1 MATLTGSTIADSYDQ
16 LLALPAGGINGATL
30 VALTDGKVDGLLAD
44 HTFALKLSTGEVN
57 STGTLT
63 AAGAAT
69 LSTSVTLATG
79 ATVTGIDNATLATGS
94 ATLLATQ
101 GAIKTYVD
109 AQVGAS
115 DTLAEVL
122 AIGNTTGSTN
132 VIVTAG
138 QSITTD
144 TISETT
150 AAAGVTID
158 SVLVKDN
165 TVTATTFTGAL
176 TGNVTGDVTG
186 NVTATSVL
194 ADGVV
199 GTTQAASNNSTKVAT
214 TAYVDA
220 QVGTSDTLSEVLANG
235 GTATSSALAG
245 VMSDET
251 GSGSLVFA
259 TSPTLV
265 TPALGTPASGVAT
278 NLTGTA
284 ASLTAG
290 TVTTNANLTGDVT
303 SSGNATTY
311 NNVIPVAKGG
321 TTLTGFTAGD
331 ILYADTT
338 TTLAKLAKGSDTEV
352 LTLASGVPS
361 WAAPTTGDITGV
373 TAGTNL
379 NGGGTSGDVTLNLD
393 TTITGLTSVTST
405 DFVGAVTG
413 NVTGDVSGSSG
424 SCTGNAATVTN
435 GVYTT
440 NNLSALAATTS
451 AQLAGVI
458 SDETGS
464 GALVFAT
471 SPTLVTPALGT
482 PASGVLT
489 NCTFPTLNQDTTGTA
504 ATVTGATQAAITSA
518 ANLVTVGTIGTGVWQ
533 GTAIDGTYV
542 DIEGTE
548 VKSTDEIGGTKF
560 LREDGDGT
568 CSWQT
573 VSGGG
578 GGVTSITPA
587 ADTGSG
593 TAITGIGTLTN
604 TGGTGIDTS
613 VSGTTTTF
621 DLDINELIDL
631 TNTTFGDD
639 NFGAGDHIAVADA
652 STSNN
657 PRRVKFPVE
666 LGMAVSDETT
676 DLTTGTAK
684 LTFRM
689 PHAMTLTEVR
699 ANVNTAPTGSYIQ
712 VDINASASASSIF
725 STVLT
730 IDMSEKTS
738 KTADVPAVL
747 STTALADDAEFTVDI
762 DIVGS
767 SAAGKGLKI
776 WLKGY
781 R

>member
-16 LLALPAGGINGATL
+16 LLAMPAGGGNGATL
-30 VALTDGKVDGLLAD
+30 VALTDGNAAS
-44 HTFALKLSTGEVN
+44 TFALKLSTGEVN

-63 AAGAAT
+63 ADGAAT

-132 VIVTAG
+132 IIVSAS
-138 QSITTD
+138 QSITPD
-144 TISETT
+144 TVSETT

-176 TGNVTGDVTG
+176 TGNVTG
-186 NVTATSVL
+186 N
-194 ADGVV
+194 AD
-199 GTTQAASNNSTKVAT
+199 
-214 TAYVDA
+214 
-220 QVGTSDTLSEVLANG
+220 
-235 GTATSSALAG
+235 
-245 VMSDET
+245 
-251 GSGSLVFA
+251 
-259 TSPTLV
+259 
-265 TPALGTPASGVAT
+265 
-278 NLTGTA
+278 
-284 ASLTAG
+284 

-379 NGGGTSGDVTLNLD
+379 NGGGASGDVTLNLD

-413 NVTGDVSGSSG
+413 NVTGNVSGSSG

-440 NNLSALAATTS
+440 NNLSVLAATTS

-482 PASGVLT
+482 PASGVAT
-489 NCTFPTLNQDTTGTA
+489 NLTGTA
-504 ATVTGATQAAITSA
+504 ESLTAGTVTTN
-518 ANLVTVGTIGTGVWQ
+518 ANLTGDVTSVGNATTIAADAVDIAMLSAT
-533 GTAIDGTYV
+533 GTASSTTY
-542 DIEGTE
+542 
-548 VKSTDEIGGTKF
+548 
-560 LREDGDGT
+560 LRGDNT
-568 CSWQT
+568 WAT

-578 GGVTSITPA
+578 GSGTVTSITPA

-593 TAITGIGTLTN
+593 TAITASGTLTS
-604 TGGTGIDTS
+604 TGGDGVETS

-621 DLDINELIDL
+621 ALDLKANGGAVIESNELAVDL
-631 TNTTFGDD
+631 AASSITGTLAATDGGTGLTSISTLLNANVLSTAQTFT
-639 NFGAGDHIAVADA
+639 AGQRGEVTVLTDAVNVSTDLAD
-652 STSNN
+652 SNN
-657 PRRVKFPVE
+657 FSLA
-666 LGMAVSDETT
+666 LGGNRTLDNPSNC
-676 DLTTGTAK
+676 TAGQSG
-684 LTFRM
+684 
-689 PHAMTLTEVR
+689 AITLTQDGTGSRTLLYGSYWKFVGG
-699 ANVNTAPTGSYIQ
+699 TAPT
-712 VDINASASASSIF
+712 
-725 STVLT
+725 LT
-730 IDMSEKTS
+730 
-738 KTADVPAVL
+738 
-747 STTALADDAEFTVDI
+747 TTAAAVD
-762 DIVGS
+762 VLVYYVE
-767 SAAGKGLKI
+767 SATRITTKVLLDVK
-776 WLKGY
+776 
-781 R
+781 

>member
-1 MATLTGSTIADSYDQ
+1 MATLTGSAIADSYDQ
-16 LLALPAGGINGATL
+16 LLALPSGGGNGATL
-30 VALTDGKVDGLLAD
+30 VALTDGNAAN
-44 HTFALKLSTGEVN
+44 TFALKLSTGEVN

-63 AAGAAT
+63 CAGAAT

-79 ATVTGIDNATLATGS
+79 ATVTGIDNGTLGSS

-132 VIVTAG
+132 IIVTAG

-150 AAAGVTID
+150 SAAGVTID

-176 TGNVTGDVTG
+176 TGNVTGNVTG
-186 NVTATSVL
+186 N
-194 ADGVV
+194 AD
-199 GTTQAASNNSTKVAT
+199 
-214 TAYVDA
+214 
-220 QVGTSDTLSEVLANG
+220 
-235 GTATSSALAG
+235 
-245 VMSDET
+245 
-251 GSGSLVFA
+251 
-259 TSPTLV
+259 
-265 TPALGTPASGVAT
+265 
-278 NLTGTA
+278 
-284 ASLTAG
+284 

-373 TAGTNL
+373 TAGANL
-379 NGGGTSGDVTLNLD
+379 NGGGASGDVTLNLD

-440 NNLSALAATTS
+440 NNLSVLAATTS

-482 PASGVLT
+482 PASGVAT
-489 NCTFPTLNQDTTGTA
+489 NLTGTA
-504 ATVTGATQAAITSA
+504 AGLTAGTVTTN
-518 ANLVTVGTIGTGVWQ
+518 ANLTGDVTSSGSNATTIAAGAVDIAMLSAT
-533 GTAIDGTYV
+533 GTASSSTY
-542 DIEGTE
+542 
-548 VKSTDEIGGTKF
+548 
-560 LREDGDGT
+560 LRGDNT
-568 CSWQT
+568 WAT

-578 GGVTSITPA
+578 GSGTVTSITPA

-593 TAITGIGTLTN
+593 TAITASGTLTS
-604 TGGTGIDTS
+604 TGGDGVETS

-621 DLDINELIDL
+621 ALDLKANGGAVIESNELAVDL
-631 TNTTFGDD
+631 AASSITGTLAATDGGTGLTSIATLLNANVLSTAQTFT
-639 NFGAGDHIAVADA
+639 AGQRGEVTVLTDAVNVSTDLAD
-652 STSNN
+652 SNN
-657 PRRVKFPVE
+657 FSLA
-666 LGMAVSDETT
+666 LGGNRTLDNPSNC
-676 DLTTGTAK
+676 TAGQSG
-684 LTFRM
+684 
-689 PHAMTLTEVR
+689 AITLTQDGTGSRTLLYGSYWKFVGG
-699 ANVNTAPTGSYIQ
+699 TAPT
-712 VDINASASASSIF
+712 
-725 STVLT
+725 LT
-730 IDMSEKTS
+730 
-738 KTADVPAVL
+738 
-747 STTALADDAEFTVDI
+747 TTAAAVD
-762 DIVGS
+762 VLVYYVE
-767 SAAGKGLKI
+767 SATRITAKVLLDVK
-776 WLKGY
+776 
-781 R
+781 

>member
-16 LLALPAGGINGATL
+16 LLAMPAGGGDGATL
-30 VALTDGKVDGLLAD
+30 VALTDGNAAN
-44 HTFALKLSTGEVN
+44 TFALKLSTGEVN

-132 VIVTAG
+132 IIVSAS

-144 TISETT
+144 TVSETT

-379 NGGGTSGDVTLNLD
+379 NGGGASGDVTLNLD

-413 NVTGDVSGSSG
+413 NVTGNVSGSSG

-440 NNLSALAATTS
+440 NNLSVLAATTS

-482 PASGVLT
+482 PASGVAT
-489 NCTFPTLNQDTTGTA
+489 NLTGTA
-504 ATVTGATQAAITSA
+504 AGLTAGTVTTN
-518 ANLVTVGTIGTGVWQ
+518 ANLTGDVTSSGSNATTIAAGAVDIAMLSAT
-533 GTAIDGTYV
+533 GTASSSTY
-542 DIEGTE
+542 
-548 VKSTDEIGGTKF
+548 
-560 LREDGDGT
+560 LRGDNT
-568 CSWQT
+568 WAT

-578 GGVTSITPA
+578 SGTVTSITPA
-587 ADTGSG
+587 ADSGSG
-593 TAITGIGTLTN
+593 SAITTSGTLTF
-604 TGGTGIDTS
+604 TGGTNVSTS
-613 VSGTTTTF
+613 VSGTTVT
-621 DLDINELIDL
+621 IDSTDQYSGTVTSVGGTGTVNGL
-631 TNTTFGDD
+631 TLTGTVTGSGNLTLGGTL
-639 NFGAGDHIAVADA
+639 
-652 STSNN
+652 
-657 PRRVKFPVE
+657 PVE
-666 LGMAVSDETT
+666 IGVACSDETT
-676 DLTTGTAK
+676 ALTVADNK
-684 LTFRM
+684 VRFM
-689 PHAMTLTEVR
+689 IPEAMTLTEVK
-699 ANVNTAPTGSYIQ
+699 
-712 VDINASASASSIF
+712 ASLVGAES
-725 STVLT
+725 
-730 IDMSEKTS
+730 D
-738 KTADVPAVL
+738 L
-747 STTALADDAEFTVDI
+747 SGVDI
-762 DIVGS
+762 DVRYHATDPT
-767 SAAGKGLKI
+767 AAGATVFSGGDLNIAQLAYYGTKSSLAVTSLAENGFIMVDVNGPLSPDATGLKI
-776 WLKGY
+776 WLIGTK
-781 R
+781 

>member
-1 MATLTGSTIADSYDQ
+1 MATLTGSAIADSYDQ
-16 LLALPAGGINGATL
+16 LLALPSGGGNGATL
-30 VALTDGKVDGLLAD
+30 VALTDGNAAN
-44 HTFALKLSTGEVN
+44 TFALKLSTGEVN

-63 AAGAAT
+63 CAGAAT
-69 LSTSVTLATG
+69 LSTSLELATG
-79 ATVTGIDNATLATGS
+79 ATVTGIDNGTLGSS

-115 DTLAEVL
+115 DALSEVL
-122 AIGNTTGSTN
+122 TNGNTTGSTN
-132 VIVTAG
+132 IIVTAG

-176 TGNVTGDVTG
+176 TGNASGSSGSCTG
-186 NVTATSVL
+186 NSATVTN
-194 ADGVV
+194 GVY
-199 GTTQAASNNSTKVAT
+199 TTNN
-214 TAYVDA
+214 
-220 QVGTSDTLSEVLANG
+220 L
-235 GTATSSALAG
+235 SALAATTSAQLAG
-245 VMSDET
+245 VISDET

-331 ILYADTT
+331 ILYADTA

-379 NGGGTSGDVTLNLD
+379 NGGGASGDVTLNLD

-413 NVTGDVSGSSG
+413 NVTGNVSGSSG

-435 GVYTT
+435 GVYTS
-440 NNLSALAATTS
+440 NNLSVLAATTS

-482 PASGVLT
+482 PASGVAT
-489 NCTFPTLNQDTTGTA
+489 NLTGTA
-504 ATVTGATQAAITSA
+504 AGLTAGTVTTN
-518 ANLVTVGTIGTGVWQ
+518 ANLTGDVTSVGNATTIAADAVDIAMLSAT
-533 GTAIDGTYV
+533 GTASSSTY
-542 DIEGTE
+542 
-548 VKSTDEIGGTKF
+548 
-560 LREDGDGT
+560 LRGDNT
-568 CSWQT
+568 WAT

-578 GGVTSITPA
+578 GSGTVTSITPA
-587 ADTGSG
+587 ADSGSG
-593 TAITGIGTLTN
+593 SAITTSGTLTS
-604 TGGTGIDTS
+604 TGGDGVTTS

-621 DLDINELIDL
+621 ALNINELTDVG
-631 TNTTFGDD
+631 TTTFGATT
-639 NFGAGDHIAVADA
+639 FGAGDYIAVADA
-652 STSNN
+652 SDSNN
-657 PRRVKFPVE
+657 PKKVKMPVE
-666 LGMAVSDETT
+666 IGMAVSDETT

-684 LTFRM
+684 ITFRM
-689 PHAMTLTEVR
+689 PHAMTLTSVR
-699 ANVNTAPTGSYIQ
+699 ANVNTAPVGSTIT
-712 VDINASASASSIF
+712 VDINEGG
-725 STVLT
+725 STILSTKLT
-730 IDMSEKTS
+730 IDASEKTS
-738 KTADVPAVL
+738 TSASTPAVI
-747 STTALADDAEFTVDI
+747 SDTALADDAEIKVDI
-762 DIVGS
+762 DQIGS
-767 SAAGKGLKI
+767 STAGKGLKI
-776 WLKGY
+776 WLIGY